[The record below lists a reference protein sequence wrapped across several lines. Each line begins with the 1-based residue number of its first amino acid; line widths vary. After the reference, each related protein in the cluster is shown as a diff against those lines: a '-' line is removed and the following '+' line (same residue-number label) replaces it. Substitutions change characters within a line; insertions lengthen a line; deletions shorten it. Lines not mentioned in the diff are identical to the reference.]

1 VKRDVQTQIG
11 IGRRAAPF
19 LDNSLPNPYNNLSA
33 PEKRSPTKT
42 LKRIAKQKSEIA
54 PKIEPNRLDKAKL
67 IPYNNKAA
75 GNSSPENE
83 KETNADN

>member
-1 VKRDVQTQIG
+1 LR
-11 IGRRAAPF
+11 
-19 LDNSLPNPYNNLSA
+19 
-33 PEKRSPTKT
+33 PEKRLQTKS
-42 LKRIAKQKSEIA
+42 LKGTAKQISEIA